1 MLVSCTSPCTFS
13 ISVTQMVKQ
22 DNCYQRQLLLLSLKM
37 QLPLQLFH
45 KVLWDCWRSLSY
57 KLLQNSCKC
66 HKSKFRWLMLLVHV
80 LKVCLRKWPVSN
92 WTKRQRAWTLKDT
105 WVCQALHKDHGS
117 ECCVLAQHCCTLAHE
132 MITIMGGNKEI
143 KACCEGWEE
152 TWEREVLTDACCKSI
167 GCRFLKYKPN
177 WWRDNKRTVL
187 LL

>member
-1 MLVSCTSPCTFS
+1 MLHRWWNKT
-13 ISVTQMVKQ
+13 IVTK
-22 DNCYQRQLLLLSLKM
+22 D
-37 QLPLQLFH
+37 
-45 KVLWDCWRSLSY
+45 
-57 KLLQNSCKC
+57 NSCFSLWKC
-66 HKSKFRWLMLLVHV
+66 NCPYSSFTKCFEIVGGHFLTNSCRTVVNAINQKFRWLMLLVHV
-80 LKVCLRKWPVSN
+80 LKVCLRKWPVSD